1 MIRNILLSLILVTAL
16 VSCSQSQPQ
25 PISERYVVTSPE
37 LAEIISALQG
47 DSNIVGVTT
56 ECDFPA
62 SLKEKEKV
70 GTFGSVS
77 YEKILELNPSIVFT
91 TGLEQAKL
99 TADLQKAG
107 IKTSSYYPKT
117 LNGMLDAITRL
128 GKEIGEEKAAAHLL
142 DSLKTELTMLRKTQP
157 KNKPSIYVEIY
168 DNPIMSVSDSSFVGE
183 LIEIAGLKNIFPVL
197 PRDYSRVKQEEVIK
211 LNPEIIL
218 LTYPGKEAKHI
229 IDRKG
234 WEKIPACQNSEIYNI
249 EDVNPDLIL
258 RATPRII
265 AGIRQLRSLISG
277 PTDE

>member
-1 MIRNILLSLILVTAL
+1 MIRNIILSLILVTVL
-16 VSCSQSQPQ
+16 VACSQPQ
-25 PISERYVVTSPE
+25 PQTDTERYIVTSPE
-37 LAEIISALQG
+37 LAEIITALQG

-56 ECDFPA
+56 ECDYPA
-62 SLKEKEKV
+62 SLKDKEKV

-77 YEKILELNPSIVFT
+77 YEKILELNPTIVFT

-99 TADLQKAG
+99 TSDLKKAG

-117 LNGMLDAITRL
+117 LQGMLDLISSL
-128 GKEIGEEKAAAHLL
+128 GKEIGEEQAASKLL
-142 DSLKTELTMLRKTQP
+142 DSLQTELTLLRKTQP
-157 KNKPSIYVEIY
+157 KIKPSIYVEIY

-197 PRDYSRVKQEEVIK
+197 PRDYSRVNQEEVIK
-211 LNPEIIL
+211 ANPDIIL

-234 WEKIPACQNSEIYNI
+234 WGNIPACKNSEIYNI
-249 EDVNPDLIL
+249 KDVNPDLIL

-265 AGIRQLRSLISG
+265 EGIKQLRGLVN
-277 PTDE
+277 E

>member
-1 MIRNILLSLILVTAL
+1 MIRNILLSLILVTFL
-16 VSCSQSQPQ
+16 VSCTQSQPQ
-25 PISERYVVTSPE
+25 PISDRYVVTSPE
-37 LAEIISALQG
+37 LAEIITALQG

-62 SLKEKEKV
+62 SLQDIEKV
-70 GTFGSVS
+70 GTFGSAS

-99 TADLQKAG
+99 TSDLQKAG

-117 LNGMLDAITRL
+117 LNGMLDVITKL
-128 GKEIGEEKAAAHLL
+128 GIEIGEEKAAAHLL
-142 DSLKTELTMLRKTQP
+142 DSLKTELTMLRKTKP
-157 KNKPSIYVEIY
+157 NKKPSIYVEIY

-211 LNPEIIL
+211 LNPDIIL
-218 LTYPGKEAKHI
+218 LTYPGKEEKHI
-229 IDRKG
+229 IERKG
-234 WEKIPACQNSEIYNI
+234 WGNIPACKKGTIYNI
-249 EDVNPDLIL
+249 QDVNPDLIL

-265 AGIRQLRSLISG
+265 KGIKQLRALI
-277 PTDE
+277 TEQIDE

>member
-1 MIRNILLSLILVTAL
+1 MKRNILLSLILVTAL
-16 VSCSQSQPQ
+16 VACSNPQPQ
-25 PISERYVVTSPE
+25 PNSARYVVTSPE
-37 LAEIISALQG
+37 LAEIITQLQG

-62 SLKEKEKV
+62 SLKDKEKV

-99 TADLQKAG
+99 TADLNKAG

-117 LNGMLDAITRL
+117 LTGMLEVISSV
-128 GKEIGEEKAAAHLL
+128 GKEIGEEEAAKTLL
-142 DSLKTELTMLRKTQP
+142 DSLQAEIKMLRKTQP
-157 KNKPSIYVEIY
+157 EDKPSIYVEIY

-197 PRDYSRVKQEEVIK
+197 PRDYSRVNQEDVIQA
-211 LNPEIIL
+211 NPDIIL

-229 IDRKG
+229 IGRKG
-234 WEKIPACQNSEIYNI
+234 WENIPACKNNEIYNI

-265 AGIRQLRSLISG
+265 QGIKQLRGLNN
-277 PTDE
+277 E